1 MCENEEVPTC
11 VKKWNER
18 EREKER
24 ESENERERKRE
35 RKRKYVSTFWESGRV
50 LEITVALSHLYNIH
64 KD

>member
-18 EREKER
+18 EK
-24 ESENERERKRE
+24 ESENERKRKRE